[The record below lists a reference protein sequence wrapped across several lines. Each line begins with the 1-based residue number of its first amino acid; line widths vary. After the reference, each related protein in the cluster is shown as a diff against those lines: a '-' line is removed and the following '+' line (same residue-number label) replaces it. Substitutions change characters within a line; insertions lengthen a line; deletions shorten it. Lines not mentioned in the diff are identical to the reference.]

1 MRSCLYGLSYI
12 ENASK
17 RKNLISLALLRLRVC
32 ALDFEWEQKNI
43 KKNFRDKLSSLV
55 SIYHLPIPDLILK
68 YTLLTFYYL
77 SYFAYRKQ
85 NGSRSMQ
92 EQWKGLRI

>member
-55 SIYHLPIPDLILK
+55 SIYHLPIPDLIQN
-68 YTLLTFYYL
+68 TAAQYL
-77 SYFAYRKQ
+77 VLHGIVSQ
-85 NGSRSMQ
+85 SN
-92 EQWKGLRI
+92 